1 MKIQMKDK
9 KWYSAKNEYS
19 NIKKMDKPIFNLF
32 LKVII

>member
-9 KWYSAKNEYS
+9 NGILPKMNIS
-19 NIKKMDKPIFNLF
+19 NIKKMDKPTFNLF